1 MARRLLEAGHHVV
14 GHNRTRAKG
23 DSLVQ
28 AGLKWA
34 NSPRAV
40 AEASEITFSMVTDDA
55 ALSTVCSGPDGI
67 LAGMTAGK
75 IHVDM
80 STVSPRLVR
89 DLAHQIAAGGSDML
103 DAPVSGSV
111 PAAESG
117 TMVIYVGG
125 EASVLE
131 RVRPALE
138 VMGQKIIHV
147 GRNGQGTSM
156 KIAINVG
163 IAAQLVPLFEGV
175 LLAERSGIP
184 RSQALQALLE
194 SVAASPAMKYR
205 GPFILQP
212 PDEVWFSVALMQKDI
227 QLALQLGRELEVPL
241 LSAGMVNELLN
252 AARAMGHTDRDFS
265 AIFSVLE
272 RLAGGGGG

>member
-1 MARRLLEAGHHVV
+1 
-14 GHNRTRAKG
+14 
-23 DSLVQ
+23 
-28 AGLKWA
+28 
-34 NSPRAV
+34 
-40 AEASEITFSMVTDDA
+40 
-55 ALSTVCSGPDGI
+55 
-67 LAGMTAGK
+67 MTAGK

-117 TMVIYVGG
+117 TLVIYVGG